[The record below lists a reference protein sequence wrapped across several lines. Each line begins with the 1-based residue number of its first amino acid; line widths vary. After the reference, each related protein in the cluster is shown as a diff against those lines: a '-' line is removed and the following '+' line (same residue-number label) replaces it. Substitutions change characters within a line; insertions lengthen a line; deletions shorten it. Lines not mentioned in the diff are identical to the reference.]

1 MEALKVFSSVIGYLK
16 DNMRKESTQI
26 KDCDITM
33 VLTAPVILN
42 DTVKQFMRGAAEKVE
57 LSCVCVC
64 VCEFLYNI
72 YIFKRGEFVSMFQ

>member
-57 LSCVCVC
+57 LLCVCVC
-64 VCEFLYNI
+64 V
-72 YIFKRGEFVSMFQ
+72 